1 VSVAYGFAPAARVAT
16 ARTRDVPARL
26 GAWQGTDLPID
37 ARVHDLLETDD
48 VLLRRYRSAA
58 DLVDVLVVHAADSR
72 KVAHPPEIC
81 FAGGGF
87 VARDNGYAG
96 LPATAIPARRLVLD
110 HDRGSLLV
118 YYWYRIDGRDGA
130 SYIGHELSSL
140 WSRLRRRGTEAS
152 MIRLSTPLDAAGVPA
167 AETRI
172 ERFAAEA
179 LPGILERLP

>member
-1 VSVAYGFAPAARVAT
+1 AGAPAVLQGSTIHLASTSVLVDDVCSGLRTLIALCVLAAVFAYLEPRRARAALMIALAVPIAVLANLVRILILCGFAAYGAPVAT

-87 VARDNGYAG
+87 VARDNGY
-96 LPATAIPARRLVLD
+96 
-110 HDRGSLLV
+110 
-118 YYWYRIDGRDGA
+118 
-130 SYIGHELSSL
+130 
-140 WSRLRRRGTEAS
+140 
-152 MIRLSTPLDAAGVPA
+152 
-167 AETRI
+167 
-172 ERFAAEA
+172 
-179 LPGILERLP
+179 